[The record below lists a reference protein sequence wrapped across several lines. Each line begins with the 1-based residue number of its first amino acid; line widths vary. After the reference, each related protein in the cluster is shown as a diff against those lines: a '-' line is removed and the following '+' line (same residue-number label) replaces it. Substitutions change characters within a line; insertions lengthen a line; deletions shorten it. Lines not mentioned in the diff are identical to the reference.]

1 MATSQSE
8 STISAVR
15 LAVAV
20 TFPGMLHLPQIFS
33 VPRLHAD
40 GIVVNANVDFAKDA
54 AHSGLA
60 THEGSAV
67 YRFSTSLPYLLTR
80 LGTRMSDLFAREL
93 AWDGLTLQMFR
104 VLAVLIE
111 TEEPQ
116 RLGAVSA
123 LTSIEMSTLSRLLI
137 EMQRRGLITRERPE
151 NDQRSL
157 SVLAT
162 PTGAALA
169 ARLIPRAAEYERLA
183 LGDLGP
189 TRAAALK
196 TELVQIYQ
204 RLDAIEG
211 EIAAAEANRD
221 GGKRR
226 VAAGGG
232 A

>member
-1 MATSQSE
+1 M
-8 STISAVR
+8 
-15 LAVAV
+15 
-20 TFPGMLHLPQIFS
+20 
-33 VPRLHAD
+33 
-40 GIVVNANVDFAKDA
+40 
-54 AHSGLA
+54 
-60 THEGSAV
+60 HEGSAV

-183 LGDLGP
+183 LGDLDP